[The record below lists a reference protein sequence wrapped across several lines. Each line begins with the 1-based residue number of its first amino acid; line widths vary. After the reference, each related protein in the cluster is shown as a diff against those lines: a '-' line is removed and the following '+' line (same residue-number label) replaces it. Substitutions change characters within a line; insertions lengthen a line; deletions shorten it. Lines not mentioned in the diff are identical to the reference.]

1 MTTSPGGGLM
11 ASRTVPARVAGDTES
26 VLDHPVAPLSLA
38 EAGLSLDLVLQ
49 LVLKTLYMSG
59 DLIGTELG
67 RRLGL
72 RFSVIESALAELREA
87 RHVEVSSGSM
97 LGPSSYEY
105 RILDAGRARAMLF
118 LQQNQYV
125 GVAPVPLAQY
135 ADYLRAHQA
144 AVPRSATRERVRE
157 ACRHLVLSD
166 RVIDSLGPAVNAG
179 HSLFVYG
186 PPGNGKTVI
195 AQSIRNLL
203 DGDVAVPH
211 AIAVEGQVIRIFD
224 PVVHEPI
231 PTPES
236 DSLIAAGPAE
246 DHRWVRCRRPLVTV
260 GGELTLDA
268 LELTYMPVAGFY
280 RAPLQALANGG
291 VLVIDDFGR
300 QRVGPRDL
308 LNRWIVPLESRVDYL
323 TLQTGQKFELPFVT
337 LVAFATNIR
346 PRDLVDEAF
355 LRRIRYKVFA
365 ESPSAD
371 DYATIWAGACAERGI
386 AFDRPLVERVLAECY
401 RPRRMSLRGCHPRDL
416 IDQALSLAEY
426 RGETPRLTFT
436 LLATACDSY
445 FVDDAEN

>member
-1 MTTSPGGGLM
+1 MSTTGGVTTS
-11 ASRTVPARVAGDTES
+11 RTLPARPAGEPER
-26 VLDHPVAPLSLA
+26 VLGHPAAPHSLA
-38 EAGLSLDLVLQ
+38 EVGLSLDLVLQ
-49 LVLKTLYMSG
+49 LVLKTLHLSG
-59 DLIGTELG
+59 DLTGTELG

-72 RFSVIESALAELREA
+72 RFPVIEPALAELREA
-87 RHVEVSSGSM
+87 RHVEVASGSM

-118 LQQNQYV
+118 LQQNHYV

-135 ADYLRAHQA
+135 AAYLRAHQA
-144 AVPRSATRERVRE
+144 AVPRTATRERVRE

-166 RVIDSLGPAVNAG
+166 RVIDSLGPAINAG

-211 AIAVEGQVIRIFD
+211 AIAVEGQIIRIFD
-224 PVVHEPI
+224 PVVHEAI
-231 PTPES
+231 VTPER
-236 DSLIAAGPAE
+236 DSLIVDGPDE
-246 DHRWVRCRRPLVTV
+246 DRRWVRCRRPLVTV

-268 LELTYMPVAGFY
+268 LELSYLPVAGFY

-365 ESPSAD
+365 ESPSAE
-371 DYATIWAGACAERGI
+371 DYARIWASACAERGVV
-386 AFDRPLVERVLAECY
+386 FDRALVDRVLAECY
-401 RPRRMSLRGCHPRDL
+401 RPRRIALRGCHPRDL
-416 IDQALSLAEY
+416 IEQALSLAEY
-426 RGETPRLTFT
+426 RGETTRLTFT
-436 LLATACDSY
+436 LLAAACDSY

>member
-1 MTTSPGGGLM
+1 MSTSPGGGLT
-11 ASRTVPARVAGDTES
+11 ASRTMPATSGEAER
-26 VLDHPVAPLSLA
+26 VLDHPAAPRTLA

-49 LVLKTLYMSG
+49 LVLKTLHMSG

-67 RRLGL
+67 RHLGL
-72 RFSVIESALAELREA
+72 RFPVIEPALAELRDA
-87 RHVEVSSGSM
+87 RHVEVASGSM

-135 ADYLRAHQA
+135 AAYLHAHQA
-144 AVPRSATRERVRE
+144 AVPRSATRERVRA

-211 AIAVEGQVIRIFD
+211 AIDVEGQIIRIFD

-231 PTPES
+231 ATPES
-236 DSLIAAGPAE
+236 DSLIVDGPDE
-246 DHRWVRCRRPLVTV
+246 DRRWVRCRRPLVTV

-268 LELTYMPVAGFY
+268 LELSYLPVSGFY

-371 DYATIWAGACAERGI
+371 DYASIWAGACAERGI
-386 AFDRPLVERVLAECY
+386 VFDRALVERVLAECY
-401 RPRRMSLRGCHPRDL
+401 RPRRMALRGCHPRDL
-416 IDQALSLAEY
+416 IEQALSLAEY
-426 RGETPRLTFT
+426 RGETTRLTFT
-436 LLATACDSY
+436 LLAAACDSY

>member
-1 MTTSPGGGLM
+1 MLMRPGAGTPALRS
-11 ASRTVPARVAGDTES
+11 APSAPDAARVLG
-26 VLDHPVAPLSLA
+26 HPLAPHTLA

-49 LVLKTLYMSG
+49 LALKTLHLSG
-59 DLIGTELG
+59 DLSGTELA

-72 RFSVIESALAELREA
+72 RFPVVEPALTDLREA
-87 RHVEVSSGSM
+87 RHVEVASGSM
-97 LGPSSYEY
+97 LGPSSYTY

-118 LQQNQYV
+118 LQQNQYI
-125 GVAPVPLAQY
+125 GVAPVPLSQY
-135 ADYLRAHQA
+135 ADYLRTHQA
-144 AVPRSATRERVRE
+144 ALPRSATRQRVRD
-157 ACRHLVLSD
+157 ACSHLVLSD
-166 RVIDSLGPAVNAG
+166 RVIDSLGPAINAG

-211 AIAVEGQVIRIFD
+211 AICVEGQIIRVFD
-224 PVVHEPI
+224 PVVHEAI
-231 PTPES
+231 ETTEH
-236 DSLIAAGPAE
+236 DSLIESGPAE
-246 DHRWVRCRRPLVTV
+246 DRRWVRCRRPLVTV

-268 LELTYMPVAGFY
+268 LELNYLEVSGFY

-371 DYATIWAGACAERGI
+371 DYARIWEAACAERGLV
-386 AFDRPLVERVLAECY
+386 FDRGLVERVLAECY
-401 RPRRMSLRGCHPRDL
+401 RPRRIPLRGCHPRDL

-426 RGETPRLTFT
+426 RGETPRLTFS
-436 LLATACDSY
+436 LVATACESY
-445 FVDDAEN
+445 FVDDGES

>member
-1 MTTSPGGGLM
+1 MVTRPGAGISAPRPAEPSGQ
-11 ASRTVPARVAGDTES
+11 AAVARV
-26 VLDHPVAPLSLA
+26 LPHPAAPRSLE
-38 EAGLSLDLVLQ
+38 EAGLPLDLVLQ
-49 LVLKTLYMSG
+49 LVLKTLHLSG
-59 DLIGTELG
+59 DLTGTELG

-72 RFSVIESALAELREA
+72 RFPVIEPALADLREA
-87 RHVEVSSGSM
+87 RHVEVASGSM
-97 LGPSSYEY
+97 LGPSSYQY

-118 LQQNQYV
+118 LQQNHYV
-125 GVAPVPLAQY
+125 GVAPVPLEQY
-135 ADYLRAHQA
+135 AAYLRAHQA
-144 AVPRSATRERVRE
+144 AVPRTATRERVRA

-166 RVIDSLGPAVNAG
+166 RVLDSLGPAVNYG

-211 AIAVEGQVIRIFD
+211 ALAVEGQIVRVFD

-231 PTPES
+231 DADES
-236 DSLIAAGPAE
+236 DALVQSGPVE
-246 DHRWVRCRRPLVTV
+246 DRRWVRCRRPLVTV
-260 GGELTLDA
+260 GGELTMDA
-268 LELTYMPVAGFY
+268 LELTYLPVSGFY

-300 QRVGPRDL
+300 QRIGPRDL
-308 LNRWIVPLESRVDYL
+308 LNRWIVPLESRVDFL

-365 ESPSAD
+365 ESPSAE
-371 DYATIWAGACAERGI
+371 DYARIWEAACAERSI
-386 AFDRPLVERVLAECY
+386 PFERALVDRVLAECY
-401 RPRRMSLRGCHPRDL
+401 RPRRIPLRGCHPRDL

-426 RGETPRLTFT
+426 RGEATRLTFT
-436 LLATACDSY
+436 LLATACDGY
-445 FVDDAEN
+445 FVDDTEN

>member
-1 MTTSPGGGLM
+1 MNSRPGGGHT
-11 ASRTVPARVAGDTES
+11 AAWTAPPAPGDAGRVLE
-26 VLDHPVAPLSLA
+26 HPRAPHTL
-38 EAGLSLDLVLQ
+38 EQAGLTLDLVLQ
-49 LVLKTLYMSG
+49 LALKTLYLSG
-59 DLIGTELG
+59 SLSGVELA

-72 RFSVIESALAELREA
+72 RFPVIEPALAELREA
-87 RHVEVSSGSM
+87 RHVEVASGSI

-125 GVAPVPLAQY
+125 GVAPVPLDQY
-135 ADYLRAHQA
+135 AAYLRAHQA
-144 AVPRSATRERVRE
+144 AVPRTATRERVRD

-211 AIAVEGQVIRIFD
+211 AIAVEGQIIRVFD
-224 PVVHEPI
+224 PVVHEALEEV
-231 PTPES
+231 ES
-236 DSLIAAGPAE
+236 DSLIETGLVE
-246 DHRWVRCRRPLVTV
+246 DRRWVRCRRPLVTV

-268 LELTYMPVAGFY
+268 LELTYLPVSGFY

-365 ESPSAD
+365 ESPSPD
-371 DYATIWAGACAERGI
+371 DFAKIWATTCAERDVP
-386 AFDRPLVERVLAECY
+386 FDRALVDRVLAECY
-401 RPRRMSLRGCHPRDL
+401 RPRRIPMRGCHPRDL

-426 RGETPRLTFT
+426 RGEHGRLTFS
-436 LLATACDSY
+436 LIAAACDSY

>member
-1 MTTSPGGGLM
+1 MVTRPGAGEPAL
-11 ASRTVPARVAGDTES
+11 RTATPPDDTRVLRHPA
-26 VLDHPVAPLSLA
+26 APQSLA

-49 LVLKTLYMSG
+49 LALKTLHLSG
-59 DLIGTELG
+59 DLSGTELA

-72 RFSVIESALAELREA
+72 RFPVVEPALAELREA
-87 RHVEVSSGSM
+87 RHVEVASGSM
-97 LGPSSYEY
+97 LGPASYTY
-105 RILDAGRARAMLF
+105 RILDAGRTRAMLF
-118 LQQNQYV
+118 LQHNQYI

-144 AVPRSATRERVRE
+144 AVPRTATRQRVRE
-157 ACRHLVLSD
+157 ACSHLVLND

-211 AIAVEGQVIRIFD
+211 AIAVEGQIVRVFD
-224 PVVHEPI
+224 PVVHEAI
-231 PTPES
+231 ETVERDTLIES
-236 DSLIAAGPAE
+236 GAAE
-246 DHRWVRCRRPLVTV
+246 DRRWVRCRRPLVTV

-268 LELTYMPVAGFY
+268 LELTYSAVSGFY

-308 LNRWIVPLESRVDYL
+308 LNRWIVPLESRVDFL

-371 DYATIWAGACAERGI
+371 DYARIWAAACADRGL
-386 AFDRPLVERVLAECY
+386 AFDRALVDRVLAECY
-401 RPRRMSLRGCHPRDL
+401 RPRRIPLRGCHPRDL
-416 IDQALSLAEY
+416 IGQALSLAEY
-426 RGETPRLTFT
+426 RGETPRLTFS
-436 LLATACDSY
+436 LVATACESY
-445 FVDDAEN
+445 FVDDGES

>member
-1 MTTSPGGGLM
+1 MSMRPGT
-11 ASRTVPARVAGDTES
+11 AVPVPRTHPPAHDVRVLG
-26 VLDHPVAPLSLA
+26 HPPAPQTLA
-38 EAGLSLDLVLQ
+38 DAGLSLDLVLQ
-49 LVLKTLYMSG
+49 LALKTLHLSG
-59 DLIGTELG
+59 DLTGTELA

-72 RFSVIESALAELREA
+72 RFPVLEPALADLREA
-87 RHVEVSSGSM
+87 RHIEVAAGSM
-97 LGPSSYEY
+97 LGPASYTY

-135 ADYLRAHQA
+135 TEYLRAHQIA
-144 AVPRSATRERVRE
+144 LPRSATRQRVRE
-157 ACRHLVLSD
+157 ACSHLVLND

-211 AIAVEGQVIRIFD
+211 AIAVEGQIIRVFD

-231 PTPES
+231 EAAEADT
-236 DSLIAAGPAE
+236 LIASGPAE
-246 DHRWVRCRRPLVTV
+246 DRRWVRCRRPLVTV

-268 LELTYMPVAGFY
+268 LELTYLPVSGFY

-323 TLQTGQKFELPFVT
+323 TLQTGQKFELPFLT

-371 DYATIWAGACAERGI
+371 DYARIWEAACAERGL
-386 AFDRPLVERVLAECY
+386 AFERGLVDRVLAECY
-401 RPRRMSLRGCHPRDL
+401 RPRRIPLRGCHPRDL

-426 RGETPRLTFT
+426 RGETPRLTFG
-436 LLATACDSY
+436 LVATACESY
-445 FVDDAEN
+445 FVDDGDS

>member
-1 MTTSPGGGLM
+1 MITSPRGGFT
-11 ASRTVPARVAGDTES
+11 ASRSALAPPTGEAERVLG
-26 VLDHPVAPLSLA
+26 HPEAPLSLA
-38 EAGLSLDLVLQ
+38 ESGLPLDLVLQ
-49 LVLKTLYMSG
+49 LVLKTLHLSG
-59 DLIGTELG
+59 DLVGTELG

-72 RFSVIESALAELREA
+72 RFPVIEPALAELRDA
-87 RHVEVSSGSM
+87 RHVEVVSGSM

-105 RILDAGRARAMLF
+105 RILDAGRTRAMLF

-144 AVPRSATRERVRE
+144 AVPRSATRERVRD

-166 RVIDSLGPAVNAG
+166 RVIDSLGPAINAG

-211 AIAVEGQVIRIFD
+211 AITVEGQIIRVFD

-231 PTPES
+231 ATPES
-236 DSLIAAGPAE
+236 DSLIVEGPAE
-246 DHRWVRCRRPLVTV
+246 DRRWVRCRRPLVTV
-260 GGELTLDA
+260 GGELTLDS
-268 LELTYMPVAGFY
+268 LELTYLPVSGFY

-323 TLQTGQKFELPFVT
+323 DPADRPEVRAAVRHAGRLRHQHPAARSGRRGVPAAHPLQGVRREPVGRRLREN
-337 LVAFATNIR
+337 LGR
-346 PRDLVDEAF
+346 R
-355 LRRIRYKVFA
+355 LRRARHRLRSRAGRARPDRVLPA
-365 ESPSAD
+365 AADPAARLPSARPHRP
-371 DYATIWAGACAERGI
+371 GAVARRISRRDHAPDVHSSRRGVRQL
-386 AFDRPLVERVLAECY
+386 F
-401 RPRRMSLRGCHPRDL
+401 RR
-416 IDQALSLAEY
+416 
-426 RGETPRLTFT
+426 
-436 LLATACDSY
+436 
-445 FVDDAEN
+445 

>member
-1 MTTSPGGGLM
+1 MTTRPGGGLSVPPVL
-11 ASRTVPARVAGDTES
+11 ASTLDGAVR
-26 VLDHPVAPLSLA
+26 VLDHPVAPQSLA
-38 EAGLSLDLVLQ
+38 EAGLPLDLVLQ
-49 LVLKTLYMSG
+49 LVLKTLHLSG
-59 DLIGTELG
+59 DLPGTELG

-72 RFSVIESALAELREA
+72 RFPVVEPALDALRDA
-87 RHVEVSSGSM
+87 RHIEVASGSM

-105 RILDAGRARAMLF
+105 RITDAGRARAMLF
-118 LQQNQYV
+118 LQQNHYI

-135 ADYLRAHQA
+135 TAYLRAHHGA
-144 AVPRSATRERVRE
+144 LPRTATRERVRD

-195 AQSIRNLL
+195 AQSLRNLL

-211 AIAVEGQVIRIFD
+211 AIAVEGQIIRVFD
-224 PVVHEPI
+224 PVVHEAI
-231 PTPES
+231 AVAES
-236 DSLIAAGPAE
+236 DSLIAAGPSE
-246 DHRWVRCRRPLVTV
+246 DRRWVRCRRPLVTV

-268 LELTYMPVAGFY
+268 LELTYLPVSGFY

-291 VLVIDDFGR
+291 VLVVDDFGR

-323 TLQTGQKFELPFVT
+323 TLQTGQKFEMPFVT

-365 ESPSAD
+365 ESPSAE
-371 DYATIWAGACAERGI
+371 DYARIWASACAERGI
-386 AFDRPLVERVLAECY
+386 AFDRALVDRVLAECY
-401 RPRRMSLRGCHPRDL
+401 RPRRIPLRGCHPRDL
-416 IDQALSLAEY
+416 IEQALSLAEY
-426 RGETPRLTFT
+426 RGEHARLTFT
-436 LLATACDSY
+436 VLAAACDSY
-445 FVDDAEN
+445 FVDDAES

>member
-1 MTTSPGGGLM
+1 MNPSPGGGHTAAWT
-11 ASRTVPARVAGDTES
+11 ASSPVAEDAARVLE
-26 VLDHPVAPLSLA
+26 HPRAPQSLA
-38 EAGLSLDLVLQ
+38 EAGLPLDLVLQ
-49 LVLKTLYMSG
+49 LALKTLYLSG
-59 DLIGTELG
+59 SLRGVELA

-72 RFSVIESALAELREA
+72 RFPVIEPALAELREA
-87 RHVEVSSGSM
+87 RHIEVASGSI
-97 LGPSSYEY
+97 LGPPSYDY

-125 GVAPVPLAQY
+125 GVAPVPLDQY
-135 ADYLRAHQA
+135 AAYLRAHQA
-144 AVPRSATRERVRE
+144 AVPRTATRERVRD

-211 AIAVEGQVIRIFD
+211 AIAVEGQIIRVFD
-224 PVVHEPI
+224 PVVHEALEQAE
-231 PTPES
+231 T
-236 DSLIAAGPAE
+236 DSLIETGPIE
-246 DHRWVRCRRPLVTV
+246 DRRWVRCRRPLVTV

-268 LELTYMPVAGFY
+268 LELTYLPVSGFY

-323 TLQTGQKFELPFVT
+323 TLQTGQKFELPFVC

-371 DYATIWAGACAERGI
+371 DFARIWAATCAERGV
-386 AFDRPLVERVLAECY
+386 AFDRALVDRVLAECY
-401 RPRRMSLRGCHPRDL
+401 RPRRLPLRGCHPRDL

-426 RGETPRLTFT
+426 RGEHGRLTFP
-436 LLATACDSY
+436 LLAAACDSY
-445 FVDDAEN
+445 FVDDGES

>member
-1 MTTSPGGGLM
+1 MTTRPGGGL
-11 ASRTVPARVAGDTES
+11 SVPRGPELSTPGEVGR
-26 VLDHPVAPLSLA
+26 VLDHPAAPLSLA
-38 EAGLSLDLVLQ
+38 EAGLPLDLVVQ
-49 LVLKTLYMSG
+49 LALKTLHLAG
-59 DLIGTELG
+59 DLTGTELG

-72 RFSVIESALAELREA
+72 RFPVIEPALAELREA
-87 RHVEVSSGSM
+87 RHIEVVSGSM
-97 LGPSSYEY
+97 LGPSSYQY

-135 ADYLRAHQA
+135 TAYLRAHHA
-144 AVPRSATRERVRE
+144 AVPRTATRERVRE
-157 ACRHLVLSD
+157 ACSHLVLSD
-166 RVIDSLGPAVNAG
+166 RVIDSLGPAINAA

-186 PPGNGKTVI
+186 PPGNGKTAI

-211 AIAVEGQVIRIFD
+211 AIAVEGQIVRIFD
-224 PVVHEPI
+224 PVVHEPL
-231 PTPES
+231 PSPERE
-236 DSLIAAGPAE
+236 SLIQAGPVE
-246 DHRWVRCRRPLVTV
+246 DDRWVRCRRPLVTV

-268 LELTYMPVAGFY
+268 LELTYLPVSGFY

-300 QRVGPRDL
+300 QRVAPRDL
-308 LNRWIVPLESRVDYL
+308 LNRWIVPLESRIDYL

-365 ESPSAD
+365 ESPSPD
-371 DYATIWAGACAERGI
+371 DYARIWSAACAERGVV
-386 AFDRPLVERVLAECY
+386 FDRGLVDRVLAECY
-401 RPRRMSLRGCHPRDL
+401 RPRRIPLRACHPRDL
-416 IDQALSLAEY
+416 IDQALSLAQY
-426 RGETPRLTFT
+426 RGETTRLTFT
-436 LLATACDSY
+436 LLAAACDSY

>member
-1 MTTSPGGGLM
+1 MLRASTSEAAL
-11 ASRTVPARVAGDTES
+11 
-26 VLDHPVAPLSLA
+26 VLAHPVAPLTLA

-49 LVLKTLYMSG
+49 LALKTLYLSG
-59 DLIGTELG
+59 DLIGTELA

-72 RFSVIESALAELREA
+72 RFPVIEPALDELRGA
-87 RHVEVSSGSM
+87 RHIEVASGSM

-135 ADYLRAHQA
+135 AAYLRAHQQ
-144 AVPRSATRERVRE
+144 AVPRTATRDRVRE

-203 DGDVAVPH
+203 DGDVAIPH
-211 AIAVEGQVIRIFD
+211 AIAVEGQIIRIFD
-224 PVVHEPI
+224 PVVHEPL
-231 PTPES
+231 TVEEPEP
-236 DSLIAAGPAE
+236 LIAAGPTE
-246 DHRWVRCRRPLVTV
+246 DRRWVRCRRPLVTV

-268 LELTYMPVAGFY
+268 LELSYLPVSGFY

-365 ESPSAD
+365 ESPSAED
-371 DYATIWAGACAERGI
+371 FARIWSAACGERGVPFER
-386 AFDRPLVERVLAECY
+386 ALVDRVLAECY
-401 RPRRMSLRGCHPRDL
+401 RPRRIPLRGCHPRDL

-426 RGETPRLTFT
+426 RGEATRLTFT
-436 LLATACDSY
+436 LVAAACDSY
-445 FVDDAEN
+445 FVDDGEN

>member
-1 MTTSPGGGLM
+1 MAAWTASPT
-11 ASRTVPARVAGDTES
+11 APEDVVRVLE
-26 VLDHPVAPLSLA
+26 HPRAPQSLR
-38 EAGLSLDLVLQ
+38 EAGLPLDLVLQ
-49 LVLKTLYMSG
+49 LALKTLYLSG
-59 DLIGTELG
+59 SLSGIELA

-72 RFSVIESALAELREA
+72 RFPVLEPALAELREA
-87 RHVEVSSGSM
+87 RHVEVASGSI

-125 GVAPVPLAQY
+125 GVAPVPLDQY
-135 ADYLRAHQA
+135 AAYLRAHQA
-144 AVPRSATRERVRE
+144 AVPRSATRERVRD

-211 AIAVEGQVIRIFD
+211 AVAVEGQIIRVFD
-224 PVVHEPI
+224 PVVHEALESV
-231 PTPES
+231 ES
-236 DSLIAAGPAE
+236 DALIEHGPAE
-246 DHRWVRCRRPLVTV
+246 DRRWVRCRRPLVTV

-268 LELTYMPVAGFY
+268 LELTYLEVSGFY

-300 QRVGPRDL
+300 QRVSPRDL

-371 DYATIWAGACAERGI
+371 DFAKIWAATCVDRGVP
-386 AFDRPLVERVLAECY
+386 FDRALVDRVLAECD
-401 RPRRMSLRGCHPRDL
+401 RPRRIPMRGCHPRDL

-426 RGETPRLTFT
+426 RGERDSLTFS
-436 LLATACDSY
+436 LVAAACDSY
-445 FVDDAEN
+445 FVDDGEN

>member
-1 MTTSPGGGLM
+1 MLTRPGGGLSM
-11 ASRTVPARVAGDTES
+11 PRAEPSTSAGSR
-26 VLDHPVAPLSLA
+26 VLDHPAAPQSLA
-38 EAGLSLDLVLQ
+38 EAGLPLDLVLQ
-49 LVLKTLYMSG
+49 LVLKTLHLAG
-59 DLIGTELG
+59 DLTGTELG

-72 RFSVIESALAELREA
+72 RFPVIEPALAALRDA

-135 ADYLRAHQA
+135 TAYLHAHHT
-144 AVPRSATRERVRE
+144 AVPRTATRDRVRE
-157 ACRHLVLSD
+157 AFSHLVLSS
-166 RVIDSLGPAVNAG
+166 RVIDSLGPAINAG

-203 DGDVAVPH
+203 DGDGAVPH
-211 AIAVEGQVIRIFD
+211 AIAGEGQISRVCD
-224 PVVHEPI
+224 PGVHEAI
-231 PTPES
+231 ETPES

-268 LELTYMPVAGFY
+268 LELTYLPVSGFY

-291 VLVIDDFGR
+291 VLVVDDFGR

-365 ESPSAD
+365 ESPSPD
-371 DYATIWAGACAERGI
+371 DFAQIWARACAERGI
-386 AFDRPLVERVLAECY
+386 AFDRALVDRVLAECY
-401 RPRRMSLRGCHPRDL
+401 RPRRLPLRGCHPRDL
-416 IDQALSLAEY
+416 IEQALSLAEY
-426 RGETPRLTFT
+426 RGEHTRLTFT
-436 LLATACDSY
+436 LLAAACDSY
-445 FVDDAEN
+445 FVDDAES

>member
-1 MTTSPGGGLM
+1 MLRASTTEAAP
-11 ASRTVPARVAGDTES
+11 
-26 VLDHPVAPLSLA
+26 VLAHPVAPLTLA

-49 LVLKTLYMSG
+49 LALKTLYLSG
-59 DLIGTELG
+59 DLIGTELA

-72 RFSVIESALAELREA
+72 RFPVIEPALDELRSA
-87 RHVEVSSGSM
+87 RHIEVASGSM

-135 ADYLRAHQA
+135 AAYLRAHQL
-144 AVPRSATRERVRE
+144 AVPRTATRDRVRE

-203 DGDVAVPH
+203 DGDVAIPH
-211 AIAVEGQVIRIFD
+211 AIAVEGQIIRIFD
-224 PVVHEPI
+224 PVVHEPLAI
-231 PTPES
+231 EEPE
-236 DSLIAAGPAE
+236 SLIAAGPTE
-246 DHRWVRCRRPLVTV
+246 DRRWVRCRRPLVTV

-268 LELTYMPVAGFY
+268 LELSYLPVSGFY

-308 LNRWIVPLESRVDYL
+308 LNRWIVPLESRFDYL
-323 TLQTGQKFELPFVT
+323 TL
-337 LVAFATNIR
+337 
-346 PRDLVDEAF
+346 
-355 LRRIRYKVFA
+355 
-365 ESPSAD
+365 
-371 DYATIWAGACAERGI
+371 
-386 AFDRPLVERVLAECY
+386 
-401 RPRRMSLRGCHPRDL
+401 H
-416 IDQALSLAEY
+416 LSLIHISEPTRPY
-426 RGETPRLTFT
+426 
-436 LLATACDSY
+436 
-445 FVDDAEN
+445 